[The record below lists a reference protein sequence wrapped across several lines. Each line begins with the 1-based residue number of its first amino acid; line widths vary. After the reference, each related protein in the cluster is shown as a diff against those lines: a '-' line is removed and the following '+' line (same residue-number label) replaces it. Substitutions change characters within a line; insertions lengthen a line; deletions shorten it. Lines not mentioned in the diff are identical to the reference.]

1 MLDYNKVINIIKN
14 HNFNKTNL
22 TVSHIIPDNQT
33 YPLCFIDGGN
43 SEIISSPKLSLQA
56 IKIVA
61 IILKENKINKIIIKK
76 ELVLIKANNSGYEIE
91 IINKQKFNIVL
102 CKNIHEVGNIIRNA
116 LELKMYTQMQGIF
129 NGLIIKDG
137 GFEAFTELER
147 KEINGLNTFCGLS
160 KTSKNKD
167 NSLFNSISGCWYL
180 EKEKYYIT
188 KLNSHSSY
196 SFKLELKNLEIN
208 RVIQK
213 LISNS
218 KDYIYPGYPY
228 GLMLV
233 DRLARVSNQ
242 EILNLKVYLE
252 TKLGKDWEKIKFLEN
267 SINAHQLL
275 DNLVF

>member
-102 CKNIHEVGNIIRNA
+102 CKNINEVGNIIRNA

-129 NGLIIKDG
+129 
-137 GFEAFTELER
+137 
-147 KEINGLNTFCGLS
+147 NGLNTFCGLS